1 MITDYRKTITD
12 AVYFNPKTDG
22 ERLIKSKHT
31 LVTWDGVEHFKA
43 FYADD
48 FRFFDQFTIPCIT
61 PEQAQEI
68 AEEYAA
74 EFDLACDEE
83 TDDD

>member
-1 MITDYRKTITD
+1 MKRYDQTAPDVI
-12 AVYFNPKTDG
+12 YFNPKTDG

-31 LVTWDGVEHFKA
+31 LVTWDGVEQFKA

-48 FRFFDQFTIPCIT
+48 FRFFDQFTIPCVSAD
-61 PEQAQEI
+61 QAQLI

-74 EFDLACDEE
+74 EFDLACDED